1 MPPRVCARPEDVAAQ
16 IEQALHTGGAE
27 VVSEDD
33 EPLEN
38 LIGSPS
44 VEAARLSAEEAEREA
59 ARLAAEEAEREAAR
73 LAAEEAEREAARL
86 AAEEAEREAARLA
99 AEEAEREAARLAA
112 DEETEETEEI
122 SLWLES
128 EKASAR
134 QALEEVSMEALGR
147 PAAGRGKDSSS
158 LPSAAVSPPALLPK
172 KGTKPAATDASCLFG
187 GPNDGGVETPFG
199 ATPSP
204 SRPPYKKT
212 LSAAA
217 DASSLFGPSVGADA
231 FFTAPPPTTSGH
243 VDSIVTHAQVR

>member
-44 VEAARLSAEEAEREA
+44 VEAARLS
-59 ARLAAEEAEREAAR
+59 
-73 LAAEEAEREAARL
+73 
-86 AAEEAEREAARLA
+86 AEEAEREAARLA